1 MRLMKWL
8 SVGALLM
15 QSTLADT
22 TLYDDGAWRVVG
34 ADDPVTNAVL
44 ITVLVGGEPVGE
56 FSELK
61 VFRSFS
67 GGLPQVV
74 SLKGSGALRATPP
87 LAGDF
92 GGTFYLTQVWDC
104 FDRPTPELAFVQLDI
119 QPNKN
124 NRRYLKMRG
133 QLTNGD
139 SLQAGNL
146 RLRFEVT
153 DDANVQANFRYS
165 LFATADICVDPWRRQ
180 LKEGFRLARI
190 RSNFLSSSVHEND
203 GARAIGV
210 VGEVCDCCDCRKITG
225 SICAPFVN
233 GTGYVFS
240 PPVEM
245 GDRVLTA
252 FHSHPGPAN
261 TPALRITVKK
271 PKLKRLWSQGFLT
284 ATDDATTQNVELWV
298 HWGGAEDNYRA
309 GQKLGSFD
317 YTLSARIPESFR
329 CDFISP

>member
-1 MRLMKWL
+1 MRGVNWL
-8 SVGALLM
+8 PAVALLT
-15 QSTLADT
+15 QTALADT

-34 ADDPVTNAVL
+34 ANDPATNAAV
-44 ITVLVGGEPVGE
+44 ITVLVGGEPAGE

-61 VFRSFS
+61 IFRAFS
-67 GGLPQVV
+67 SGLPQVV
-74 SLKGSGALRATPP
+74 SLKGSGAFRATPP
-87 LAGDF
+87 PAGEF
-92 GGTFYLTQVWDC
+92 GGTFYLTQIWDC
-104 FDRPTPELAFVQLDI
+104 FSGPTPDLAFVQLDI

-133 QLTNGD
+133 QLSNGA

-153 DDANVQANFRYS
+153 DDANVLANFRYS

-180 LKEGFRLARI
+180 LKEAFRLARI
-190 RSNFLSSSVHEND
+190 QCNFLSSSVHQND

-210 VGEVCDCCDCRKITG
+210 VGEVCDCCGCRDITG

-233 GTGYVFS
+233 VTDYVFS

-245 GDRVLTA
+245 GDRALTA

-261 TPALRITVKK
+261 TPALRIAVRK
-271 PKLKRLWSQGFLT
+271 PGLRRLWAQGFLT
-284 ATDDATTQNVELWV
+284 ATDDATTQNVGLWV
-298 HWGGAEDNYRA
+298 HWGGAADNYRA

-317 YTLSARIPESFR
+317 YTLSARIPETFR